1 MRSQCVGD
9 HINLHDNAI
18 HPYWHNSV
26 IQWFTWK
33 PTDPQILTFPPKFCL
48 DQMLRCYR
56 HPNMRI
62 FVRFEIINTNKK
74 GKIANFWQK
83 MAKKRHF
90 IKKWLPW
97 QPDSYLATLYLH
109 WVNLKTYESMLQS
122 CFYVYYFLKYSNL
135 FNFKGLFRKSMVAM
149 EMATKHILSEDGDN
163 PNINFCKGCFSNYA
177 MLFKL
182 FCSIMVR
189 GIPIRSQCIGGHI
202 KLHYNSIHPYF

>member
-1 MRSQCVGD
+1 
-9 HINLHDNAI
+9 
-18 HPYWHNSV
+18 
-26 IQWFTWK
+26 
-33 PTDPQILTFPPKFCL
+33 
-48 DQMLRCYR
+48 
-56 HPNMRI
+56 
-62 FVRFEIINTNKK
+62 
-74 GKIANFWQK
+74 

-202 KLHYNSIHPYF
+202 KLHYNSIHPYFWHYQGIQWFPWKPSSDQQICTLLPEVTQDQMLHCCRHLTINFFTRFAIVNIIKK